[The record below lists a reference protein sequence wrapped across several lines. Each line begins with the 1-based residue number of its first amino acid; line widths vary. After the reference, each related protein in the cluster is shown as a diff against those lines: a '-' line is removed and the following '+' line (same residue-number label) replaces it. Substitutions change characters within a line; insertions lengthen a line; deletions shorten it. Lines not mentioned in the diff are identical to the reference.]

1 MLQPVKAGR
10 RLSSRPG
17 KFSYREETGTERQG
31 LAERNEKLLRYLE
44 KWNKTSVGTR
54 LDRLYEKNKTKAF
67 AAANAIEQQARHLR
81 QFDETTIKSQFKTT
95 PENVLRIVRIG
106 AANRNRGEYFTE
118 WPLTTP
124 DDAIYFVDTKYGA
137 TLRGV
142 NKGDLMVES
151 SNTDYASE
159 VQQVVAGTGNGF
171 LTTFSGTLFNAP
183 IVPFKTHLI
192 VGGAYVASDDGNGK
206 WVGSSVDVGN
216 VASFID
222 YTTGAWSVVM
232 NAPVPVGKEVRI
244 EYSFDAEVES
254 NFDQYGLTDM
264 TLRRQRFN
272 ARIQP
277 LGYIFSKMV
286 QITLDTTGIGE
297 AEEYLI
303 RRAGDEHAKRQ
314 DLKAIQWGK
323 RIALTNPVSHFN
335 TNFADEGSD
344 NAFNHAQEIYT
355 KIRDIGGAIY
365 DSQQRGEVTRIVGG
379 SGFVTYLTKHRLW
392 QSDKSQKRI
401 GGTYL
406 AGHLDGIPVFQAVSN
421 AGQGLLDRNEGLLI
435 YKNPD
440 EDGDISL
447 AFGVM
452 TELHASLEYP
462 QFYKYGNIGTV
473 EDRMVINSHFIRMLV
488 LDNLPAV

>member
-1 MLQPVKAGR
+1 MSLQPVKAGR
-10 RLSSRPG
+10 RPTA
-17 KFSYREETGTERQG
+17 KVPVREATGTEKVG
-31 LAERNEKLLRYLE
+31 MSERNNKLLKYLE
-44 KWNKTSVGTR
+44 KWNKSSVGTR
-54 LDRLYEKNKTKAF
+54 LDKLFEKSKGKAL

-81 QFDETTIKSQFKTT
+81 QFDETTIKTQFKTT
-95 PENVLRIVRIG
+95 PENLLRIVRVG

-124 DDAIYFVDTKYGA
+124 DDAIYFVDTKFGTTA
-137 TLRGV
+137 RGV
-142 NKGDLMVES
+142 TKGDLMVTS
-151 SNTDYASE
+151 NNTDYASE
-159 VQQVVAGTGNGF
+159 TQQIVAGSGNGV

-183 IVPFKTHLI
+183 IVPFKVHLM

-206 WVGSSVDVGN
+206 WSGAAVDVAN

-222 YTTGAWSVVM
+222 YVTGAWSVVLLTPP
-232 NAPVPVGKEVRI
+232 ATGKEVRI
-244 EYSFDAEVES
+244 EYAFDAEVDT

-272 ARIQP
+272 ARINP

-286 QITLDTTGIGE
+286 QITLDTTGIGD
-297 AEEYLI
+297 AEEYLV

-335 TNFADEGSD
+335 TNFADEGAD
-344 NAFNHAQEIYT
+344 NAFNHAQEVYT
-355 KIRDIGGAIY
+355 KIRAIGAAIY

-379 SGFVTYLTKHRLW
+379 GGFVTYLTKHRLW

-406 AGHLDGIPVFQAVSN
+406 AGTLDGIPVYQSVSGE
-421 AGQGLLDRNEGLLI
+421 AAGLLATNEGLLI

-452 TELHASLEYP
+452 TELHATLEYP
-462 QFYKYGNIGTV
+462 QFYKHGNIGTV
-473 EDRMVINSHFIRMLV
+473 EDRMIINSNFIRMLV
-488 LDNLPAV
+488 LDNLPPV